1 MRAGVIVGVLVCS
14 VLVGLVE
21 SKSAHKYQ
29 NHGNRDS
36 PEGGVAAEDHTL
48 KNREEP
54 VTSSNEANLAAG
66 GKPKKHGSN
75 EVIPTKFILSKAT
88 RIRLYMFILGFLRI
102 FTFFFNGIKLWV
114 NYYWKWWTK

>member
-54 VTSSNEANLAAG
+54 VTSPNEANLAED

-75 EVIPTKFILSKAT
+75 EVIPAKHSGTETILAALKTAWNLLLALS
-88 RIRLYMFILGFLRI
+88 F
-102 FTFFFNGIKLWV
+102 
-114 NYYWKWWTK
+114 